1 MFANLLDTFQ
11 RGGYVMYPILLC
23 SIFCIAIAAERIL
36 FYRARSA
43 EPGFLRSL
51 AELLQQKQYD
61 QAHTLAEHSR
71 GDCAG
76 IAQAHTLAEH
86 SRGDCAG
93 IASFYLG
100 SHGLSE
106 VETRANLM
114 MDMYEENLMFL
125 SIIITM
131 SPLLGLLGTIVGIIK
146 AFKVFDLRAGQ
157 PFAIT
162 AGIGEALIATA
173 FGLIVAI
180 LALAFYALLKH
191 RANQL
196 SRELMHCCSL
206 LEEADAGLAGR

>member
-76 IAQAHTLAEH
+76 IA
-86 SRGDCAG
+86 
-93 IASFYLG
+93 SFYLG

-114 MDMYEENLMFL
+114 MDTYEENLMFL

>member
-1 MFANLLDTFQ
+1 
-11 RGGYVMYPILLC
+11 
-23 SIFCIAIAAERIL
+23 
-36 FYRARSA
+36 
-43 EPGFLRSL
+43 
-51 AELLQQKQYD
+51 
-61 QAHTLAEHSR
+61 
-71 GDCAG
+71 
-76 IAQAHTLAEH
+76 
-86 SRGDCAG
+86 
-93 IASFYLG
+93 
-100 SHGLSE
+100 
-106 VETRANLM
+106 
-114 MDMYEENLMFL
+114 
-125 SIIITM
+125 M